1 MAGDDRAMPS
11 RALDGQRDEVLAG
24 HGYPFGVVQHA
35 VPVRDPGVHRVEET
49 ARYVEV
55 LERDNNG
62 RRRCIV
68 KTLVDEHRSYV
79 EHEEAISEPRT
90 SDVRTTPEAE
100 ERDRVVDEERVF
112 VTEPL
117 RLRRCLGGVNAN
129 RVAGVRLQKGTSEA
143 GAGSFGRGAAVR
155 PIIAIDRYVHRSARR
170 RSYNR
175 NTTR

>member
-1 MAGDDRAMPS
+1 MQLGRRWKPGSMACDDRAMPS
-11 RALDGQRDEVLAG
+11 RVLDGQGDEMLAG
-24 HGYPFGVVQHA
+24 HRYPFGVVQHA

-62 RRRCIV
+62 RRRRIV
-68 KTLVDEHRSYV
+68 QTLVDEHRSYV
-79 EHEEAISEPRT
+79 EHEKAISELRT

-117 RLRRCLGGVNAN
+117 GLRRGLGGVDAN
-129 RVAGVRLQKGTSEA
+129 RVTGVRLQKGTSEA
-143 GAGSFGRGAAVR
+143 RAGSFRRGAAVR
-155 PIIAIDRYVHRSARR
+155 PIIAVDRHVH
-170 RSYNR
+170 
-175 NTTR
+175 